1 MSVFEKDSLKRKTDI
16 FLPRLVAQTALVY
29 FSREATYQ
37 TFVRWTAP
45 SRKAVE
51 ASGSFHWAVDI
62 EFFDVSICA
71 SFYEQKPLA
80 PPGIFQV
87 DLQ

>member
-1 MSVFEKDSLKRKTDI
+1 MSAFEKDSLKRKTDI

-45 SRKAVE
+45 LVHFTGQWTSNSLMSAFVRHFMNK
-51 ASGSFHWAVDI
+51 SHWRHQ
-62 EFFDVSICA
+62 EYS
-71 SFYEQKPLA
+71 KL
-80 PPGIFQV
+80 IFN
-87 DLQ
+87 DR